1 MPMRPSS
8 TYVLVHGGCHG
19 AWCWSETTA
28 ILGSHGVAA
37 HALDLPGCGADPTP
51 RESVTVADEVAAAV
65 ALIDSIPSGT
75 VRLVGHSIGGWLL
88 PAVAKARP
96 ERVADLVFLAAAV
109 LTTGESGLS
118 VTPQERQPGYFAMAA
133 ASPDNSLLP
142 TFSDAWNR
150 FFPSLPE
157 ARAQAVYQRLTPQPF
172 GPYLEPATVGVDQV
186 AVPRS
191 YLLMSDDRTY
201 PPPVAEAFAAAAGV
215 APIRLPGDHCVMIT
229 DPSLLAESLL
239 DIS

>member
-1 MPMRPSS
+1 MRPSS

-37 HALDLPGCGADPTP
+37 HALDLPGCGTDPTP